1 MRALSIVLRL
11 AAAENG
17 GGCVRTTCRGL
28 LALAALQSLPV
39 TRRLLFALVSCPKK
53 ICSRIAKFYEHNI
66 QTHSNQ
72 NLRVIPERIQ
82 GRGRRWTASEE
93 EEQAKQRAGCGRCP
107 LLGGERPGALQEGRE
122 EQKKD
127 KVSVAM
133 TGSTHTRR
141 AGVEARAG
149 EGVTLA
155 AAAPRALLCNWHI
168 GASTAQPV
176 FGYIIVTERGGG

>member
-1 MRALSIVLRL
+1 ML
-11 AAAENG
+11 G
-17 GGCVRTTCRGL
+17 GG
-28 LALAALQSLPV
+28 
-39 TRRLLFALVSCPKK
+39 
-53 ICSRIAKFYEHNI
+53 
-66 QTHSNQ
+66 
-72 NLRVIPERIQ
+72 
-82 GRGRRWTASEE
+82 GR
-93 EEQAKQRAGCGRCP
+93 Q
-107 LLGGERPGALQEGRE
+107 GALQEGRE

-155 AAAPRALLCNWHI
+155 AAAPRALLCNWHT

-176 FGYIIVTERGGG
+176 FGYIIMKEGGGLRAAAVCSEPKVGVRSKAQRRSAITPPSALGAEGS